1 MKKPTKKEIKEREL
15 ELAEELPKIYD
26 DFFKE
31 GVSLLTALG
40 LAHMY
45 VKNNGSP
52 LGKEIDP
59 MNAALFRF
67 IRNSV

>member
-1 MKKPTKKEIKEREL
+1 MKKPTKKEIKEWEL
-15 ELAEELPKIYD
+15 ELAKELPKFYD
-26 DFFKE
+26 GVFKE
-31 GVSLLTALG
+31 TGLLTALG